1 MYFTHF
7 SYIKELLKKVIL
19 FKKHKVNKI
28 NKDEDKVTI
37 STKSNY
43 YGDTKKI
50 VSKRNIS
57 KRIVFKNDEE
67 GIKIGEKYKTKLWKD
82 EAYVID
88 YNILGDKDR
97 YKVYKL
103 YDDEMKKIVG
113 SISLKEFPEQNKL
126 HKQKQI

>member
-1 MYFTHF
+1 M
-7 SYIKELLKKVIL
+7 ELLRKVVL
-19 FKKHKVNKI
+19 FKKHNVNKI

-67 GIKIGEKYKTKLWKD
+67 GIKIGEKYKTKLGKS

-88 YNILGDKDR
+88 NNILVGKNG

-103 YDDEMKKIVG
+103 YDNEMKKIVG
-113 SISLKEFPEQNKL
+113 SILLKEFPEENKL
-126 HKQKQI
+126 PKQK